1 MTTNKWRTVSRTLLW
16 ICHIVLLVATV
27 AWLLA
32 RPSPQLWLILLS
44 AVMITP
50 LLFAT
55 RGLVREQID
64 TYRWLSLVLVIYI
77 GAGSTEVVASQ
88 RTSVAAVVVMLA
100 ALAELSVLV
109 TMIRNAPPAR
119 RE

>member
-1 MTTNKWRTVSRTLLW
+1 M
-16 ICHIVLLVATV
+16 LLVASA

-32 RPSPQLWLILLS
+32 RPSPELWLILLT
-44 AVMITP
+44 AVMIAP
-50 LLFAT
+50 LLFAI
-55 RGLVREQID
+55 RGLIRERID

-88 RTSVAAVVVMLA
+88 RTSAAAVVVMLA
-100 ALAELSVLV
+100 ALAELGVLL
-109 TMIRNAPPAR
+109 TMIRNAPSAR

>member
-1 MTTNKWRTVSRTLLW
+1 MTANEWRTVSRTLLW
-16 ICHIVLLVATV
+16 ICHIVLLVASA
-27 AWLLA
+27 AWLLEQ
-32 RPSPQLWLILLS
+32 PSLELWLILLT
-44 AVMITP
+44 AVLIAP
-50 LLFAT
+50 LLFAI
-55 RGLVREQID
+55 RGLIRDQVD

-88 RTSVAAVVVMLA
+88 RASAAAVVVMLA

-109 TMIRNAPPAR
+109 TMIRNAPSAR

>member
-1 MTTNKWRTVSRTLLW
+1 MTTNKWRTVSTTLLW
-16 ICHIVLLVATV
+16 ICHVVLLVASA

-32 RPSPQLWLILLS
+32 RSSPQLWLILVT
-44 AVMITP
+44 AVMIAP
-50 LLFAT
+50 LLFAI
-55 RGLVREQID
+55 RGLIREQVD

-88 RTSVAAVVVMLA
+88 RASAAAVVVMLA

-109 TMIRNAPPAR
+109 TMIRNARSAR

>member
-1 MTTNKWRTVSRTLLW
+1 MTTNEWRAVSRSLLC
-16 ICHIVLLVATV
+16 ICHIVLLVASA

-32 RPSPQLWLILLS
+32 RPSPELWLILLT
-44 AVMITP
+44 AVMIAT
-50 LLFAT
+50 LLFAI
-55 RGLVREQID
+55 RGLIRERIN

-88 RTSVAAVVVMLA
+88 RTSAAAVVVMLA
-100 ALAELSVLV
+100 ALAELGVLV
-109 TMIRNAPPAR
+109 TMIRNAPSAR

>member
-1 MTTNKWRTVSRTLLW
+1 MTTNKWRTVSTTLLW
-16 ICHIVLLVATV
+16 ICHVVLLVASA

-32 RPSPQLWLILLS
+32 RSSPQLWLILVT
-44 AVMITP
+44 AVMIAP
-50 LLFAT
+50 LLFAI
-55 RGLVREQID
+55 RGLIREQID

-88 RTSVAAVVVMLA
+88 RASAAAVVVMLA

-109 TMIRNAPPAR
+109 TMIRNAPSAQ